1 VLVAKQLPPAAA
13 GVPAWFVNLFPLHAP
28 SASSLVTQGWRQL
41 GRVSVTSHTRFAYRQ
56 LWRAGIAMSGWLAA
70 IYLLALA
77 GMRCFLAGILR
88 PLKKIEEAA
97 AAIARREYPVVAI
110 APRAR
115 ELRSVVDAINLLSV
129 SVRQTLEAETARAD
143 RMQRAAYLDSL
154 TGLWNRRGLER
165 QYEAR
170 LREDREAYGGALLL
184 LEIADF
190 AAFNRAQGYQRGD
203 DALKLV
209 AEAVEAVAA
218 LHHAI
223 AARTA
228 GAGFVLALVN
238 VAAPEA
244 QGIAAGLC
252 NRLHA
257 LLAEQQLDS
266 QLGFHCGTAS
276 FPATKPELG
285 VALALA
291 DAALG
296 DARLLGDGRAAL
308 RMIDAAHAEPGSMRW
323 RELIEA
329 ALANDRFVLWEQPV
343 ESLPGRE
350 LLHRE
355 LTTRL
360 VAPDGEV
367 FAAGRFLPMAVRHG
381 LTSAL
386 DRKMLE
392 MVFAHLEAGGLGEGH
407 VAVNLSAQA
416 AADAAFMRWMQGEL
430 AARRPAAARLIFEMA
445 ESAVLRD
452 VQAAAALAQA
462 LRQAGARF
470 ALDHFGCH
478 RESVRLLQRLLPAYV
493 KLAPGYAAEAGLDHS
508 AKFFVASIVG
518 ACRSLGIDVLAQAV
532 EDAALL
538 PLLTDLGVAGFQG
551 HAAARPRP
559 AQFNHA

>member
-1 VLVAKQLPPAAA
+1 
-13 GVPAWFVNLFPLHAP
+13 
-28 SASSLVTQGWRQL
+28 
-41 GRVSVTSHTRFAYRQ
+41 
-56 LWRAGIAMSGWLAA
+56 
-70 IYLLALA
+70 
-77 GMRCFLAGILR
+77 
-88 PLKKIEEAA
+88 
-97 AAIARREYPVVAI
+97 
-110 APRAR
+110 
-115 ELRSVVDAINLLSV
+115 
-129 SVRQTLEAETARAD
+129 
-143 RMQRAAYLDSL
+143 
-154 TGLWNRRGLER
+154 
-165 QYEAR
+165 
-170 LREDREAYGGALLL
+170 
-184 LEIADF
+184 
-190 AAFNRAQGYQRGD
+190 
-203 DALKLV
+203 
-209 AEAVEAVAA
+209 VAA